1 MLPSSGSYNNSHI
14 LFSLQGIEEG
24 NVPLSKHFECDIEV
38 GGQIV
43 HHVGILVKK
52 EKVPLVNSKGRKAK
66 TPALLSSNLIRIVV
80 NEFCET
86 FGEEC
91 LRLFVC
97 LAGISPLWFSTLY
110 LYYYAHIHKKT
121 GIGAS
126 SVKTDYP
133 NNDEDGSS
141 NQHNPSKPKYNQG
154 QSQKGSQTNSE
165 KDSSKGKYTQTGK
178 GKQCSKKLNT
188 LGGYTSRVM
197 VSD

>member
-1 MLPSSGSYNNSHI
+1 MNFVKLLAKNAYDC
-14 LFSLQGIEEG
+14 LCVWQAL
-24 NVPLSKHFECDIEV
+24 VPCGFPPFAYIIMPTSI
-38 GGQIV
+38 
-43 HHVGILVKK
+43 
-52 EKVPLVNSKGRKAK
+52 
-66 TPALLSSNLIRIVV
+66 
-80 NEFCET
+80 
-86 FGEEC
+86 
-91 LRLFVC
+91 
-97 LAGISPLWFSTLY
+97 
-110 LYYYAHIHKKT
+110 KKT